1 MDESDREH
9 RRRSVF
15 INYNKGDRDPATK
28 LSVINKHASVISH
41 RKRHIKM
48 LQRPEAAKQ
57 TFLPRT
63 RTAAGSQYNKRKHS
77 GNSRFLTS
85 DEGLDEPHLL
95 VGGLHSE
102 YSRDGQLRQVNRT
115 SKTPSNWNI
124 GHPPGDAFGLLP
136 IKADGHVPTA
146 YESFTQVY
154 IPLVTKSA
162 GPEHNARAISSG
174 FQICVQVALQDA
186 MLFEQFMAYSLAMQS
201 LKKDVTTRLTGPV
214 LYHSNRSIAR
224 LRRRLQSESY
234 GDSTDNVVLMTIV
247 VLTRTFHT
255 CGEHEAA
262 SIHVQA
268 LKRIITLRGGYSNLG
283 WDGVVAMKAK
293 Q

>member
-1 MDESDREH
+1 MDEADREH

-15 INYNKGDRDPATK
+15 INYNKDDRDPTTK
-28 LSVINKHASVISH
+28 LSIINKHASAISH
-41 RKRHIKM
+41 RKKHINT
-48 LQRPEAAKQ
+48 LQRPEATKQ

-63 RTAAGSQYNKRKHS
+63 RTAAGSQHNNRKHS

-85 DEGLDEPHLL
+85 DEGFDEHHLL

-102 YSRDGQLRQVNRT
+102 HSRVGQLRKVNRT

-136 IKADGHVPTA
+136 IKADGYVPTA
-146 YESFTQVY
+146 YEFFTQVY

-162 GPEHNARAISSG
+162 GPEHNVRAIISG
-174 FQICVQVALQDA
+174 FQICIQVALQDA
-186 MLFEQFMAYSLAMQS
+186 MLFEQFMAYSLAMRS
-201 LKKDVTTRLTGPV
+201 LKKDVTTRLIGPV

-224 LRRRLQSESY
+224 LRKRLQSESY
-234 GDSTDNVVLMTIV
+234 GDSTDNVVLTTII
-247 VLTRTFHT
+247 VLTRTFLT
-255 CGEHEAA
+255 CGEHEAV

-283 WDGVVAMKAK
+283 WDGAVAMKAK